1 MPLFY
6 VEYLGNYTRQGHN
19 NTVEC
24 QEVVCSLSNGII
36 TSDLQ
41 RPLTWISVWYYLTS
55 TWWKVELW
63 LPWQTDRHPVWSV
76 NCCHFQ
82 QELWLPGLAD
92 TVCPR
97 PPLMTQV
104 QHFVSWIKKSRDET
118 YRRCELM
125 TLTFDL
131 GGHRDC
137 LSYAS
142 WYFVRVPSANF
153 GDTTTVRFWFM
164 GHTAQTDYVTLTFD
178 LGGHGACDWC
188 RSSSSIRIPIIKFE
202 VRSPC
207 HSEDTAHDVCWH

>member
-1 MPLFY
+1 MWP
-6 VEYLGNYTRQGHN
+6 
-19 NTVEC
+19 
-24 QEVVCSLSNGII
+24 
-36 TSDLQ
+36 
-41 RPLTWISVWYYLTS
+41 
-55 TWWKVELW
+55 
-63 LPWQTDRHPVWSV
+63 
-76 NCCHFQ
+76 
-82 QELWLPGLAD
+82 PGSAN

-142 WYFVRVPSANF
+142 WYFVRVRSANF

-178 LGGHGACDWC
+178 LGGHGACGWC
-188 RSSSSIRIPIIKFE
+188 GSSYSICIPSLKFVGLFVRKIWGTMCESINGPGNLDLLILQLVGNLPSKFGHARPLDSGVIRYVRDGRTDGQTDRQTDGRTDRRQTKATLTCPLLYGRGIINGAVK
-202 VRSPC
+202 
-207 HSEDTAHDVCWH
+207 